1 MLLRS
6 SFLLVGAAFAFAAGS
21 RVELEAT
28 ASPKFRG
35 LPQGWVQLDDVPFE
49 DDGLELM
56 FFIKQQNTE
65 LLEASLMSVSTP
77 GSPHYGNHL
86 SNTAIHDMVR
96 PRQESIDAVTT
107 FLESNGIVP
116 ESITPNSDVIQARVS
131 IAQAEML
138 LSTRYHVMHHAA
150 TKTNYTRTRAY
161 SLPSTV
167 AAHVDFVCPTVHLP
181 RPVGEKR
188 ATVKAPKAK
197 PLSAGRPQVTNTP
210 SHLRE
215 LYSIGTVEGKAPN
228 NKMAVTAF
236 LNQHYSVGDLKEF
249 WRMFCDGIT
258 CGKGNPL
265 VKGDGSLGIGSGI
278 ESMLDIESIT
288 GVAGNVEAEFWGYKG
303 KSPDNKANEPFMKWL
318 SQLANT
324 SDADVPKI
332 FSTSYGEDED
342 AWSLEAATRMNTE
355 FQKAGAR
362 GISLLYA
369 AGDEGSN
376 CKDGKFVPETPG
388 SSPWVT
394 SVGGTTGVPEQAV
407 GLSSGGFSNRW
418 AQPSWQRNAVAGYF
432 AGGGD
437 KLPPASRGYN
447 KSGRAYPDIAAQ
459 ATDFTVV
466 ANRIPN
472 PGVAGTSCATPTAS
486 GVIALL
492 NDALLQAGKP
502 VLGFLNPWIYGG
514 SQWNDITVGSSEG
527 CFGGQNNATATS
539 SDGGWP
545 AVQGWDAVTG
555 MGTPNYK
562 KLLTCQPFSRANGC

>member
-1 MLLRS
+1 MNLH
-6 SFLLVGAAFAFAAGS
+6 LLVSTCLAVSVSGS
-21 RVELEAT
+21 RVEIEA
-28 ASPKFRG
+28 ASSPKALG
-35 LPQGWVQLDDVPFE
+35 LPQGWAQLDGAVPGE
-49 DDGLELM
+49 DGLELM

-65 LLEASLMSVSTP
+65 LLETTLLDVSDP
-77 GSPHYGNHL
+77 DSMHYGKHL
-86 SNTAIHDMVR
+86 SNAEVNAMVH
-96 PRQESIDAVTT
+96 PKQASIDAVVA
-107 FLESNGIVP
+107 FLQSNGIKHY
-116 ESITPNSDVIQARVS
+116 ESITPNSDVIQAKVS
-131 IAQAEML
+131 IGEAEML
-138 LSTRYHVMHHAA
+138 LATKYHVLHHAE
-150 TKTNYTRTRAY
+150 TDTNYTRTHAY
-161 SLPSTV
+161 SLPSEV
-167 AAHVDFVCPTVHLP
+167 AQHVDFVCPTVHIP
-181 RPVGEKR
+181 RPVTR
-188 ATVKAPKAK
+188 ARAK
-197 PLSAGRPQVTNTP
+197 VNVPDVATSTGRRPDVTNTP

-215 LYSIGTVEGKAPN
+215 LYSVGTAEGKAPT

-258 CGKGNPL
+258 CGKGTPL
-265 VKGDGSLGIGSGI
+265 VKGDGSLGFGAGI

-303 KSPDNKANEPFMKWL
+303 TSPDNKANEPFMKWL
-318 SQLANT
+318 TQMANT
-324 SDADVPKI
+324 SDTDIPKV
-332 FSTSYGEDED
+332 FSTSYGEDEA

-369 AGDEGSN
+369 AGDEGAN
-376 CKDGKFVPETPG
+376 CKSSKFVPETPG

-418 AQPSWQRNAVAGYF
+418 AQPAWQKAAVAQYF
-432 AGGGD
+432 VTGKG
-437 KLPPASRGYN
+437 KIPPASSGYN
-447 KSGRAYPDIAAQ
+447 ISGRAYPDIAAQ

-502 VLGFLNPWIYGG
+502 VLGFLNPWIYKTA
-514 SQWNDITVGSSEG
+514 SQWNDIAKGSSSG
-527 CFGGQNNATATS
+527 CTGF
-539 SDGGWP
+539 DDGWP
-545 AVQGWDAVTG
+545 AVAGWDAVTG
-555 MGTPNYK
+555 VGTPNYK
-562 KLLTCQPFSRANGC
+562 NLVAA